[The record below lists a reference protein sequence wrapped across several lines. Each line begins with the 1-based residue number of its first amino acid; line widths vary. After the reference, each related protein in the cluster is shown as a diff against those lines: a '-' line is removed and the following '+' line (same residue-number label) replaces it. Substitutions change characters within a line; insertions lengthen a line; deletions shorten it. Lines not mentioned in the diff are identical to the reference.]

1 MQCARTAGGGEGGVT
16 GSEMAKQSTA
26 FPVGLYGML
35 LFALAWL
42 TLPRVFGP
50 IERWCVGAA
59 CVVPRLWAAWFGDP
73 ALAADTRAFAR
84 IAVLGDDLER
94 RIARHDLAGAGV
106 VLPVGDEAVS
116 CGVLSVGRRGG
127 GGEPCE
133 LLLDRSYRQL
143 RGCRELVTKGGA
155 LLGFLLQPGAGA
167 AADDAPDDPAR
178 VVLCNH
184 RDAPRLC
191 CGIDL
196 PDGGQL
202 RFVVR
207 AAASV
212 DPAPLCVDLWD
223 DPYRAAR
230 LDRAGQAVFTLPVS
244 FGPQRVPGGLA
255 LGRTRIW
262 GYAGDGGGEPLT
274 IGVYVVP
281 PYEPR
286 ALSHVVCWRAFDAP
300 AEADAAAPPPAK
312 PRAHRRAAA
321 VVYDLPGA
329 ARGRHLLVVP
339 VRVPDG
345 AAVVQGGRFLGTARG
360 LAFGT
365 GLVSSFVAS
374 RQHWTLLFLPDD
386 PGEDPVE
393 LHGQVVRQDGD
404 SALLAWRGDRER
416 MLRLGDGHLFTGSN
430 GPFCPAGLWIGRARP
445 HPLQRDLL
453 EVAVA
458 LTPGPQR
465 AEVIVAGAAP

>member
-1 MQCARTAGGGEGGVT
+1 
-16 GSEMAKQSTA
+16 MAKQSTA

-35 LFALAWL
+35 LLALAWL
-42 TLPRVFGP
+42 TLPRVFAP
-50 IERWCVGAA
+50 IERVLVGAA
-59 CVVPRLWAAWFGDP
+59 CVVPRLYAAWFGEP
-73 ALAADTRAFAR
+73 ALAADARARVR
-84 IAVLGDDLER
+84 IAELGDDLER
-94 RIARHDLAGAGV
+94 RVARHDLAGAGV
-106 VLPVGDEAVS
+106 VLPVGDEPLS

-127 GGEPCE
+127 GGEPSE
-133 LLLDRSYRQL
+133 LLLDRSYREL
-143 RGCRELVTKGGA
+143 LGCRELVTKGGA
-155 LLGFLLQPGAGA
+155 LLGFLLQPGVGA
-167 AADDAPDDPAR
+167 AADDGPDDPAR

-191 CGIDL
+191 CGIDQ

-230 LDRAGQAVFTLPVS
+230 LERSGQAVFTLPVA

-255 LGRTRIW
+255 LGSTRVW
-262 GYAGDGGGEPLT
+262 GYAGEAGAAPLT

-286 ALSHVVCWRAFDAP
+286 ALSHVVVWRAFDA
-300 AEADAAAPPPAK
+300 AVDDAPPPS
-312 PRAHRRAAA
+312 PLRAHRRAAA

-329 ARGRHLLVVP
+329 RRGRHLLVVSA
-339 VRVPDG
+339 RVPDG
-345 AAVVQGGRFLGTARG
+345 AAVVQNGLFLGTARG

-365 GLVSSFVAS
+365 GLLSSFVAS

-393 LHGQVVRQDGD
+393 LQGQVVRQDGD
-404 SALLAWRGDRER
+404 AALLRWRGDRER
-416 MLRLGDGHLFTGSN
+416 MLRIGEGYLFTGSN
-430 GPFCPAGLWIGRARP
+430 GRFCPAGLWIGRARP
-445 HPLQRDLL
+445 HALERELL
-453 EVAVA
+453 EVTVPV
-458 LTPGPQR
+458 TPGPQR
-465 AEVIVAGAAP
+465 AQVIVAEVLP